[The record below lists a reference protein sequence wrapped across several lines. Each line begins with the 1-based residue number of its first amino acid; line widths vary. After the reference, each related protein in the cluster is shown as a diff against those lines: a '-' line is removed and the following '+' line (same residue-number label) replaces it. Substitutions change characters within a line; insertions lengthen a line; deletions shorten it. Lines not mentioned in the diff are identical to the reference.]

1 MYFTKI
7 KDQLELIEEIK
18 RIMLPEKDSYG
29 KKGSFKYFIEYI
41 NEADAFPVPLC
52 IKRPQM
58 NGYIKYFDNNNKCIN
73 LLVHDKELLKNIVKY
88 RVRLIIY

>member
-7 KDQLELIEEIK
+7 KDQLVLIEEIK

-29 KKGSFKYFIEYI
+29 KKGSFNYFIEYI
-41 NEADAFPVPLC
+41 NEADAFPVSLC

>member
-1 MYFTKI
+1 MYFTKV
-7 KDQLELIEEIK
+7 KDQLVLIEEIK
-18 RIMLPEKDSYG
+18 RIMLPEKDSYD

-41 NEADAFPVPLC
+41 NEVDAFPVPLC

-58 NGYIKYFDNNNKCIN
+58 NGCIKYFDNNDKCIN